1 MVGSFA
7 GYPAAEMIKKE
18 YDKKECYEGTLV
30 QPLGKNSQMFLF
42 FFKKESNLM
51 KVGFCSDFGPSFQFY
66 F

>member
-18 YDKKECYEGTLV
+18 YDEKECYEGTLV

-42 FFKKESNLM
+42 FFKKESILIYE
-51 KVGFCSDFGPSFQFY
+51 GGILL
-66 F
+66 